1 MVYYIIVSKLIK
13 KKKEKFMKIKKLVS
27 IMLIFVMATAVL
39 SSLTLSVFAAPI
51 QAEPPYSIPNSE
63 LPEGALITD
72 WFVSRENRSTPA
84 DAEPYGNNP
93 MPGRSIWMYEMNW
106 EVGSQTILAHGDRTG
121 INANNERRTFT
132 IEAVPEILEG
142 AHFLQGPNDSRADP
156 TDTMMFTALVDMRVF
171 VGIDMRHDLDTF
183 DSPFWLVDR
192 GWTHTNYFVLN
203 NENMEVTSILPLLT
217 QLFGDYSYIE
227 LPMPIGNHYIL
238 FYMDFNAGDVVH
250 IGGTMNTGRSSN
262 LVFVKDISP
271 EPEPTPEPEPEP
283 IATPDPVAPTAPTP
297 VAATGPAPQ
306 TFDPI
311 TLVVIG
317 AFASAAGVV
326 IVKKRK

>member
-1 MVYYIIVSKLIK
+1 MRIK
-13 KKKEKFMKIKKLVS
+13 KILS
-27 IMLIFVMATAVL
+27 ILLICVMTAAVL
-39 SSLTLSVFAAPI
+39 SSLALAAPI
-51 QAEPPYSIPNSE
+51 QAEPPYAIPNSE

-72 WFVSRENRSTPA
+72 WFVSRPNRSTPA
-84 DAEPYGNNP
+84 DEEPYGNNP
-93 MPGRSIWMYEMNW
+93 MPGRSMWMYEMNW

-121 INANNERRTFT
+121 INSNNERRTFT

-171 VGIDMRHDLDTF
+171 VGIDMRHDLDTPG
-183 DSPFWLVDR
+183 SPHWLVDR
-192 GWTHTNYFVLN
+192 GWTHTDYFVLN
-203 NENMEVTSILPLLT
+203 NENMEVTSFLPLLT
-217 QLFGDYSYIE
+217 QLFGGYSYLE

-271 EPEPTPEPEPEP
+271 EPDPEPTPEPEPT
-283 IATPDPVAPTAPTP
+283 ATPEPVTAAPAPAT
-297 VAATGPAPQ
+297 ATGPAPQ

-317 AFASAAGVV
+317 AFASATGVV
-326 IVKKRK
+326 IAKKRK